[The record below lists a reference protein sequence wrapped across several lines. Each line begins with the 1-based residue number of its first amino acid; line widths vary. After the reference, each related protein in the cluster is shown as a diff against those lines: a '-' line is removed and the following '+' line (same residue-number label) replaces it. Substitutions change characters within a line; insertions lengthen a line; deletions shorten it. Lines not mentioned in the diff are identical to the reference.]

1 MFAFEKEK
9 SKRILGVIMVSVGM
23 ALAAGKLLDD
33 SCHQTVRSHRAHEKD
48 RSLGCVSTA
57 NSSSTTSGLKADI
70 QRDCGNRLVQMV
82 LPMAEMIGWLRKGVG
97 ELIRQAGLQLM
108 DLLMQEEVREP
119 DSARVYRANGSGSR
133 PRSR

>member
-70 QRDCGNRLVQMV
+70 QNFKAKVTMRRSYGFRTFHILELKFYHSLGECPVGR
-82 LPMAEMIGWLRKGVG
+82 RK
-97 ELIRQAGLQLM
+97 
-108 DLLMQEEVREP
+108 
-119 DSARVYRANGSGSR
+119 
-133 PRSR
+133 

>member
-1 MFAFEKEK
+1 
-9 SKRILGVIMVSVGM
+9 MVSVGM

-70 QRDCGNRLVQMV
+70 QRDCGRLELQSQSHNEKV
-82 LPMAEMIGWLRKGVG
+82 LRLPHLPHSRT
-97 ELIRQAGLQLM
+97 
-108 DLLMQEEVREP
+108 EVLSLAWGMP
-119 DSARVYRANGSGSR
+119 G
-133 PRSR
+133 RS